1 MKRKRRLQ
9 NLAMLAIIL
18 LVAAGGVL
26 AAGSVRGWFA
36 SEGDA
41 AILADVRGIVRV
53 QRSGV
58 SYPLEEETALR
69 SGDSLVC
76 DAGATAVIRLNGGEL
91 TLGGNAELT
100 ILDSA
105 AEAFSARVDYGEV
118 FASLEKSAELCFE
131 EHELQLERCVALLSV
146 RGGAQT
152 LNVFDG
158 NVQSASAG
166 QRIDWVGASPS
177 VGEISV
183 SSLNDFAMAQIRTAN
198 QTRALCVTNEELD
211 ELQAQR
217 SAAISERL
225 SSEDSDGLSCSI
237 AIYCD
242 TILDNWDALDTAKA
256 SYVPSDGVILA
267 PTQVSFELG
276 ETVFDVLTR
285 VCEAYEIQIEYS
297 WTPLYDS
304 YYVEGI
310 HQLYE
315 FDCGPQSGW
324 MYKVNE
330 WFPNYGCSAYALTG
344 GESIVWCYTCV
355 GLGTDVGGDAHS

>member
-9 NLAMLAIIL
+9 NLVMIAIIL
-18 LVAAGGVL
+18 LVAAGGIL

-36 SEGDA
+36 HEGDA

-58 SYPLEEETALR
+58 SYPLEEETVLR
-69 SGDSLVC
+69 SGDQLVC
-76 DAGATAVIRLNGGEL
+76 DAGTTAVIRLDGGEL
-91 TLGGNAELT
+91 TLGGNAELM
-100 ILDSA
+100 ILDPA
-105 AEAFSARVDYGEV
+105 AETFSARVDFGEV
-118 FASLEKSAELCFE
+118 FADLEKRAELSFE
-131 EHELQLERCVALLSV
+131 ARELELENCVALLSV
-146 RGGAQT
+146 RSGAQT
-152 LNVFDG
+152 LSVFDG
-158 NVQSASAG
+158 TAQSASAG
-166 QRIDWVGASPS
+166 QKIDWLGTSQS
-177 VGEISV
+177 VGEISI
-183 SSLNDFAMAQIRTAN
+183 SSLNDFAMVQIRAAN
-198 QTRALCVTNEELD
+198 QTRALCVTNEALD

-217 SAAISERL
+217 SAAISEQL
-225 SSEDSDGLSCSI
+225 SSGDADGLSCSI

-267 PTQVSFELG
+267 PTQVSFESG

-285 VCEAYEIQIEYS
+285 VCEACEIQIEYS

-304 YYVEGI
+304 YYIEGI

-330 WFPNYGCSAYALTG
+330 WFPNYGCSAYKLTG

-355 GLGTDVGGDAHS
+355 GLGADVGGDAY

>member
-9 NLAMLAIIL
+9 NLAMTAIIL
-18 LVAAGGVL
+18 LVAAAGVL
-26 AAGSVRGWFA
+26 AAGSVRGWF
-36 SEGDA
+36 SDEGNA
-41 AILADVRGIVRV
+41 AILTDVRGIVRV

-58 SYPLEEETALR
+58 SYPLEAETALR

-76 DAGATAVIRLNGGEL
+76 DAGATAVIRLDGGAL

-100 ILDSA
+100 ILDPDA
-105 AEAFSARVDYGEV
+105 QAFSARVDFGEV
-118 FASLEKSAELCFE
+118 FADLEKCAGLSFE
-131 EHELQLERCVALLSV
+131 EKELQLENCVALLSV
-146 RGGAQT
+146 RSGAQT
-152 LNVFDG
+152 LSVFDG
-158 NVQSASAG
+158 TALSASTG
-166 QRIDWVGASPS
+166 QRIDWVGADRS
-177 VGEISV
+177 VGEISA
-183 SSLNDFAMAQIRTAN
+183 SALNDFAMAQIRAAN

-211 ELQAQR
+211 EVQAQR
-217 SAAISERL
+217 SAAISEQL
-225 SSEDSDGLSCSI
+225 SSGDADGLTCSI

-256 SYVPSDGVILA
+256 SYVPTDGVILA
-267 PTQVSFELG
+267 PTQVSFESG

-285 VCEAYEIQIEYS
+285 VCEACEIQIEYS

-304 YYVEGI
+304 YYIEGI

-330 WFPNYGCSAYALTG
+330 WFPNYGCSAYKLTG
-344 GESIVWCYTCV
+344 GETIVWCYTCV
-355 GLGTDVGGDAHS
+355 GLGADVGGDAY